1 MTTRDENSEPART
14 DRPSRDEIEN
24 VLEQVRDVL
33 GFHDSHVANAVSQNA
48 RETSEEGVQSKPRT
62 AINDFASYVE
72 TAITTLRASTS
83 FDESLTVA
91 IDVTEFDAGYWFEN
105 VDPTAE
111 NYDGR
116 EEPAARQAKLAVIS
130 AVSTPV
136 PVVLGIE
143 PLEKLGVHDQSEH
156 PRLADVVGSLLD
168 QATQHVEIDTVLA
181 DRGFH
186 SAGVIAAIERHDLTY
201 IIPAQPHPFVR
212 GVISEVTN
220 HRSPDYAVERDI
232 TVPIVDQPYM
242 TNFLLVREES
252 ASEGYVVFLTNCELS
267 DYESGA
273 ISERYRRRW
282 LIENQAKT
290 LRTRLESKSLP
301 DKLQCQD
308 CLAGAAEVNAY
319 SLANH
324 LLKERST
331 QLTGQYVLG
340 FDRFLQAL
348 YATRFNSAK
357 TPSPAETEE
366 TQSARRDHEEI
377 VASPAEQATIL
388 WQDHDDLADVISGLE
403 IEDDWFTGYAQP
415 ATAKYDLEVIVSLFL
430 YKHARGLSTAGL
442 LRHLE
447 EVDDDTTPF
456 GFREL
461 PAASTLSHLWRTRF
475 SQDERWVIT
484 GAADCIRHICTDHQ
498 EPR

>member
-1 MTTRDENSEPART
+1 MTIPDENSEPART

-24 VLEQVRDVL
+24 VLEHVRDAL
-33 GFHDSHVANAVSQNA
+33 GFHDDHVANDVTPNA
-48 RETSEEGVQSKPRT
+48 GETSGEGVQSKPRT
-62 AINDFASYVE
+62 AIDSFASSVE
-72 TAITTLRASTS
+72 AAITALRASGS
-83 FDESLTVA
+83 SSEPLTVA
-91 IDVTEFDAGYWFEN
+91 IDVTEFDAGYWSET

-111 NYDGR
+111 DYDGR
-116 EEPAARQAKLAVIS
+116 EEPAARQSKFAVIS

-143 PLEKLGVHDQSEH
+143 PVENPGVHDQSEH
-156 PRLADVVGSLLD
+156 PRLADVVGSLLN

-186 SAGVIAAIERHDLTY
+186 SAGIIAAIERHDLTY
-201 IIPAQPHPFVR
+201 IIPARPHPFVR
-212 GVISEVTN
+212 GVISEVTA
-220 HRSPDYAVERDI
+220 HRSPDYAVERDV
-232 TVPIVDQPYM
+232 TVPIVDQPYL
-242 TNFLLVREES
+242 TNFVLVREES
-252 ASEGYVVFLTNCELS
+252 TPGGYVVFLTNGELS

-290 LRTRLESKSLP
+290 FRTRLETKSLP
-301 DKLQCQD
+301 DELQCQD
-308 CLAGAAEVNAY
+308 CLAAVAEVNAY

-324 LLKERST
+324 LLKETST
-331 QLTGQYVLG
+331 QLTGRYVLR

-348 YATRFNSAK
+348 YATQSNSAK

-377 VASPAEQATIL
+377 VASLAEQATNL
-388 WQDHDDLADVISGLE
+388 CQDHDDLADVISGLE

-415 ATAKYDLEVIVSLFL
+415 ATATYDLEIIVSLFL

-442 LRHLE
+442 LDQLE
-447 EVDDDTTPF
+447 KEDNGTTPF
-456 GFREL
+456 SLQQL
-461 PAASTLSHLWRTRF
+461 PAASTLSHSWRNRF
-475 SQDERWVIT
+475 RQHERWVIT
-484 GAADCIRHICTDHQ
+484 DAADRIRHIYADHQ